1 MGLEK
6 HLKHAFKLIKRK
18 RTAPSAL
25 LITRLEIDTM
35 KKTITAAFVSS
46 VLAVSAMT
54 VAHAA
59 PSTTV
64 NVMGTVNAATCDV
77 VANTQTVNLGNAKP
91 AAFTTVNAAVAS
103 TKQQF
108 AISLQN
114 CSGAGAGQAA
124 LKVSGPVTNAGNT
137 YFAKDASSPVAVSLT
152 DVAATKELA
161 NGAVINMGIANDT
174 DATLNSVQKAFEVAL
189 KSSQTN
195 PTGGVVVEAPLT
207 FSFVY
212 N

>member
-1 MGLEK
+1 
-6 HLKHAFKLIKRK
+6 
-18 RTAPSAL
+18 
-25 LITRLEIDTM
+25 M

-59 PSTTV
+59 TSTTV
-64 NVMGTVNAATCDV
+64 NVIGTVNTATCDV
-77 VANTQTVNLGNAKP
+77 VANTQSVNLGNAKP
-91 AAFTTVNAAVAS
+91 VDFSAINTPVTS

-114 CSGAGAGQAA
+114 CSGAGAGQAQ
-124 LKVSGPVTNAGNT
+124 LKVTGPVSSAGSS
-137 YFAKDASSPVAVSLT
+137 YFSKDPSSVVAVSLT
-152 DVAATKELA
+152 DKTNSNEVS
-161 NGAVINMGIANDT
+161 NGALINLGSASANDS
-174 DATLNSVQKAFEVAL
+174 TLNSIQMPFEVAL
-189 KSSQTN
+189 KSSATS
-195 PTGGVVVEAPLT
+195 PSGGVVVEAPIT

>member
-6 HLKHAFKLIKRK
+6 HLKQAFKLIKRK

-91 AAFTTVNAAVAS
+91 AAFTTVNTAVAS

-114 CSGAGAGQAA
+114 CSGAAAGQAA

-152 DVAATKELA
+152 DVAATKELT
-161 NGAVINMGIANDT
+161 NGAVINMGNASDNDT
-174 DATLNSVQKAFEVAL
+174 TLNSVQKAFEVAL
-189 KSSQTN
+189 KSSQIN

>member
-1 MGLEK
+1 M
-6 HLKHAFKLIKRK
+6 
-18 RTAPSAL
+18 
-25 LITRLEIDTM
+25 EIDTM
-35 KKTITAAFVSS
+35 KKTITAAFVFS

-59 PSTTV
+59 ISTTV

-77 VANTQTVNLGNAKP
+77 VANTQSVNLGNVKP
-91 AAFTTVNAAVAS
+91 ADFTAINTAVTS

-114 CSGAGAGQAA
+114 CSGAGTGQAA

-137 YFAKDASSPVAVSLT
+137 YFAKDVSSPVAVSLT
-152 DVAATKELA
+152 DVTASKELT
-161 NGAVINMGIANDT
+161 NGAVINMGNASDD
-174 DATLNSVQKAFEVAL
+174 DAALNNVQKTFEVAL

-195 PTGGVVVEAPLT
+195 PAGGVVVEAPLT

>member
-1 MGLEK
+1 M
-6 HLKHAFKLIKRK
+6 
-18 RTAPSAL
+18 
-25 LITRLEIDTM
+25 EIDTM

-59 PSTTV
+59 TSTTV
-64 NVMGTVNAATCDV
+64 NVIGTVNTATCDV
-77 VANTQTVNLGNAKP
+77 VANTQSVNLGNAKP
-91 AAFTTVNAAVAS
+91 AEFTTINAAVAS

-114 CSGAGAGQAA
+114 CSGAGTGQAQ
-124 LKVSGPVTNAGNT
+124 LKVTGPVSSAGST
-137 YFAKDASSPVAVSLT
+137 YFSKDPSSVVAISLT
-152 DVAATKELA
+152 DKTNSSEVS
-161 NGAVINMGIANDT
+161 NGALINLGAANAT
-174 DATLNSVQKAFEVAL
+174 DGTLNSIQMPFEVAL
-189 KSSQTN
+189 KSSTTS
-195 PTGGVVVEAPLT
+195 PKGGVVVEAPLT

>member
-1 MGLEK
+1 M
-6 HLKHAFKLIKRK
+6 
-18 RTAPSAL
+18 
-25 LITRLEIDTM
+25 EIDTM

-59 PSTTV
+59 SSTTV

-91 AAFTTVNAAVAS
+91 AAFTTINTAVAS

-152 DVAATKELA
+152 DVAATKELT
-161 NGAVINMGIANDT
+161 NGAVINMGNANDN
-174 DATLNSVQKAFEVAL
+174 DAALNGVQKAFEVAL

>member
-1 MGLEK
+1 M
-6 HLKHAFKLIKRK
+6 
-18 RTAPSAL
+18 
-25 LITRLEIDTM
+25 EIDTM

-91 AAFTTVNAAVAS
+91 AAFTTVNTAVAS

-114 CSGAGAGQAA
+114 CSGAAAGQAA

-152 DVAATKELA
+152 DVAATKELT
-161 NGAVINMGIANDT
+161 NGAVINMGNASDNDT
-174 DATLNSVQKAFEVAL
+174 TLNSVQKAFEVAL
-189 KSSQTN
+189 KSSQIN

>member
-1 MGLEK
+1 M
-6 HLKHAFKLIKRK
+6 
-18 RTAPSAL
+18 
-25 LITRLEIDTM
+25 EIDTM

-59 PSTTV
+59 TSTTV
-64 NVMGTVNAATCDV
+64 NVIGTVNTATCDV
-77 VANTQTVNLGNAKP
+77 VANTQSVNLGNAKP
-91 AAFTTVNAAVAS
+91 ADFSAINTAVAS

-114 CSGAGAGQAA
+114 CSGAGTGQAQ
-124 LKVSGPVTNAGNT
+124 LKVTGPVSSAGSS
-137 YFAKDASSPVAVSLT
+137 YFSKDPSSEVAISLT
-152 DVAATKELA
+152 DKTHSSEVS
-161 NGAVINMGIANDT
+161 NGALINLGNANDN
-174 DATLNSVQKAFEVAL
+174 DSALNSVQIPFEVAL
-189 KSSQTN
+189 KSSKTS
-195 PTGGVVVEAPLT
+195 PKGGVVVEAPLT